1 MNPTDKTQFA
11 NSVSQA
17 LQETHSPRS
26 SLFIWFVCL
35 LLVALIIWASL
46 AEMDEF
52 AHGTGSVVP
61 SQTVQKIQN
70 LEGGILSEVLVRE
83 GDIVEAGQLLLR
95 IDDTSHGASFR
106 EQEVQR
112 DYLEA
117 RIERL
122 IAEANMTPYQPQ
134 IANDFVQDEV
144 ELYNIRQRSHKQ
156 QMERLIQRAQQKRLE
171 LQELAVQTERL
182 TKNVSLMNEEY
193 DLTAPMVNSGAVS
206 EVELNRLTR
215 SLNEATSE
223 LAGAKI
229 SKPRLE
235 AELDEILAEQ
245 QATELNVQAEA
256 QQALNDAQNEFA
268 RLSETASAAGD
279 RVDRT
284 AVRASVRGTIKKI
297 NINTIGGVIQP
308 GMDLI
313 ELVPLEDQLV
323 VEVKVRPQDIA
334 YIHPQQKALVKIT
347 AYDFSIYG
355 GLDAH
360 VVHISPDTLATEEG
374 ETYYLVRLLT
384 EGQIQ
389 TKTGNPLP
397 IIPGMVVEAG
407 INTGSKTMLDY
418 LLKPILKTKQNAFT
432 ER

>member
-1 MNPTDKTQFA
+1 MSQYDKNQFA

-26 SLFIWFVCL
+26 SRFIWFICSL
-35 LLVALIIWASL
+35 LIALLIWASL

-83 GDIVEAGQLLLR
+83 GDIVNEGQLLLR
-95 IDDTSHGASFR
+95 LDDTSHGASFR

-112 DYLEA
+112 AYLEA

-122 IAEANMTPYQPQ
+122 IAEAHLQPYQPQ
-134 IANDFVQDEV
+134 IVNDFVQDEV
-144 ELYNIRQRSHKQ
+144 ELYNIRQRGHKQ

-171 LQELAVQTERL
+171 IQGLGVQIERL
-182 TKNVSLMNEEY
+182 TKNVALMNQEY
-193 DLTAPMVNSGAVS
+193 DLTAPLVNSGAVS

-215 SLNEATSE
+215 NLNEATSE
-223 LAGAKI
+223 LAGSKI
-229 SKPRLE
+229 SKPRLI
-235 AELDEILAEQ
+235 AELDEILAER

-256 QQALNDAQNEFA
+256 QQQLNDAQNEYA

-355 GLDAH
+355 GLDAN
-360 VVHISPDTLATEEG
+360 VVHISPDTLATEDG

-384 EGQIQ
+384 EGQIK
-389 TKTGNPLP
+389 TKGGEPLP